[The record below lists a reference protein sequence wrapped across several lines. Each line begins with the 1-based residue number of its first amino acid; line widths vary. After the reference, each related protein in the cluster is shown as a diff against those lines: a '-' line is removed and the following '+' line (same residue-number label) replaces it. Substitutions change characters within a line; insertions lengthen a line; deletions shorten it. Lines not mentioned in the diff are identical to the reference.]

1 MTDLFSLHSQHRHDD
16 VLQHCIPGYDAAA
29 ALRLLPRVPRT
40 GERRPIRQHHE
51 SARLHLGAVR
61 CRNPHQSLHTKIL
74 PPSEKG
80 EQWQRHTGTM
90 CCQSDSEG
98 SCLTCPQA
106 GLSILIISS
115 IVVSVL
121 SAVAVKGVLW
131 MIVMPDVLLV
141 AALMPLIG
149 FMLGYFMSVACK
161 LSAQWVV
168 SGPRTAN
175 LSQRF

>member
-1 MTDLFSLHSQHRHDD
+1 
-16 VLQHCIPGYDAAA
+16 
-29 ALRLLPRVPRT
+29 
-40 GERRPIRQHHE
+40 
-51 SARLHLGAVR
+51 
-61 CRNPHQSLHTKIL
+61 
-74 PPSEKG
+74 
-80 EQWQRHTGTM
+80 M

-161 LSAQWVV
+161 LSAQ
-168 SGPRTAN
+168 
-175 LSQRF
+175 

>member
-1 MTDLFSLHSQHRHDD
+1 MTDISSLCSQHRHDD
-16 VLQHCIPGYDAAA
+16 VFQHRIPGYDAPV
-29 ALRLLPRVPRT
+29 ALRLEPRVLRT
-40 GERRPIRQHHE
+40 GERRPVQQHHE

-61 CRNPHQSLHTKIL
+61 LRHPHQSLHTKIL
-74 PPSEKG
+74 AAGEKG
-80 EQWQRHTGTM
+80 EGKRRRTGTIWRP
-90 CCQSDSEG
+90 SASG
-98 SCLTCPQA
+98 GGCLTCPQA

-121 SAVAVKGVLW
+121 SAMAVKDVLW

-161 LSAQWVV
+161 LSA
-168 SGPRTAN
+168 R
-175 LSQRF
+175 